1 MEGISVLAR
10 SRSIC
15 RRSTRL
21 FSTQNRLNI
30 IFFSLTRSQNNLF
43 SFPFCDFC
51 SRTGST
57 WFAYTGALLELES
70 KKPPLFNW
78 EMDTCNI
85 AGFDSDGFVKYAQEY
100 FGRHQN
106 GTYIRMEN
114 YHDPNPKRNPDRLPS
129 FMKFRCLQTVNPDVR
144 DEGGPLIATL
154 QPHETRVKSPPL
166 SDDHWRQIFEAV
178 PNLAVGVL
186 VRTNSVKRAISL
198 IASEAQR
205 EQCGTKK
212 LDGSENCI
220 KDLPKK
226 IQLDIAQLRK
236 SIGDS
241 ELKRVI
247 IPNFAARLSSKYGD
261 GKMFCLTYEGLER
274 NIAGEMKAMGK
285 FIGAEV
291 DEASLKRIR
300 KESRSYKRGSNNL
313 AEYIANY
320 DEVRESLSSNKCL
333 LGQLETPLEVSSE
346 AKVLFPSCNFYNASL
361 VPNHLQGMT

>member
-1 MEGISVLAR
+1 
-10 SRSIC
+10 
-15 RRSTRL
+15 
-21 FSTQNRLNI
+21 
-30 IFFSLTRSQNNLF
+30 
-43 SFPFCDFC
+43 
-51 SRTGST
+51 
-57 WFAYTGALLELES
+57 
-70 KKPPLFNW
+70 
-78 EMDTCNI
+78 MD
-85 AGFDSDGFVKYAQEY
+85 
-100 FGRHQN
+100 
-106 GTYIRMEN
+106 
-114 YHDPNPKRNPDRLPS
+114 
-129 FMKFRCLQTVNPDVR
+129 TVNPDVR

-166 SDDHWRQIFEAV
+166 SDDHWRQIFESV

-186 VRTNSVKRAISL
+186 VRTNSVKRAISF

-205 EQCGTKK
+205 DKCGTKK
-212 LDGSENCI
+212 LDGSEKCI
-220 KDLPKK
+220 KNLDKK

-241 ELKRVI
+241 ELKRVV

-300 KESRSYKRGSNNL
+300 KESRSYKRGSNDL

-320 DEVRESLSSNKCL
+320 DEVRKSLSSNKCL

-346 AKVLFPSCNFYNASL
+346 AKVLFPSCNFYNSSL
-361 VPNHLQGMT
+361 VPKYLQGMLHV

>member
-1 MEGISVLAR
+1 
-10 SRSIC
+10 
-15 RRSTRL
+15 
-21 FSTQNRLNI
+21 
-30 IFFSLTRSQNNLF
+30 
-43 SFPFCDFC
+43 
-51 SRTGST
+51 
-57 WFAYTGALLELES
+57 
-70 KKPPLFNW
+70 
-78 EMDTCNI
+78 MDTCNI

-291 DEASLKRIR
+291 DEASLKMIR
-300 KESRSYKRGSNNL
+300 KESSRSYKRGSNNL

-361 VPNHLQGMT
+361 VPKHLQGMI